1 MPGRSGIR
9 QQQRG
14 QEPAGA
20 GAANGDVVGVHLQ
33 RVPPGGVGGERDRI
47 RRRDQVAI
55 TQVDD
60 GGVLSDA
67 RADDDAGIPD
77 GVLVEDRLQ
86 RLGTEL
92 PDWQDA
98 HARPVVYGFFAC

>member
-1 MPGRSGIR
+1 MTRAGPG
-9 QQQRG
+9 
-14 QEPAGA
+14 
-20 GAANGDVVGVHLQ
+20 
-33 RVPPGGVGGERDRI
+33 
-47 RRRDQVAI
+47 
-55 TQVDD
+55 
-60 GGVLSDA
+60 A
-67 RADDDAGIPD
+67 RAAWRNRATSLGVVAAFLAGTHAGIPD